1 MRLIDADALDMYECL
16 RSYYGDAWRDAQK
29 AIDDAPTIDPVEHGH
44 WTIEDIITYERSY
57 GGTLYEPV
65 YKCSCCG
72 RVTESYVRGDEPI
85 MPEDADFPEF
95 CGNCGAKMDEMKVNN
110 SKGIDLWMTKED
122 FNSLYE
128 DDVEDGV

>member
-1 MRLIDADALDMYECL
+1 MTKEAKMQIVIDNYFKSECDVNTSIRKAFEKGFRIGVQKGSVDAE
-16 RSYYGDAWRDAQK
+16 
-29 AIDDAPTIDPVEHGH
+29 PVRHGH
-44 WTIEDIITYERSY
+44 WTIEDIVTYERSY

-95 CGNCGAKMDEMKVNN
+95 CGNCGAKM
-110 SKGIDLWMTKED
+110 ED
-122 FNSLYE
+122 ANE
-128 DDVEDGV
+128 